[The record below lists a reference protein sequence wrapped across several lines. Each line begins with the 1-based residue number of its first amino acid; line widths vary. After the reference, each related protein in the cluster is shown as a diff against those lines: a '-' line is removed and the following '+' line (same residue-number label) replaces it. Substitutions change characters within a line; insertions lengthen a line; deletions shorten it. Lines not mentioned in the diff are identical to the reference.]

1 VLRSLQTAEKA
12 MHFEQTRIDYLANN
26 LANVDSSGFK
36 QVLSRVS
43 EAKATKPDPTQP
55 AAAPNAAAPTT
66 AAPQVTGLGLWPQQ
80 RELYM
85 YAGVD
90 LRQGDLEPTGRGT
103 DIALQGD
110 GFFVV
115 QDAGGN
121 EFYTRSGSFGL
132 DEQHR
137 LVTAQ
142 GYLVQGSGGEV
153 VLDGDGFGIGGDGTV
168 TVDGGSP
175 GRLRV
180 VTFADPQ
187 RLEHRGDGMMTAPA
201 DMPATDL
208 PENTTVVAQGF
219 LERSN
224 VDPVQT
230 LVAMIEAQ
238 RSFEIASKVL
248 QTNDELLGRSTN
260 TLGRNS

>member
-1 VLRSLQTAEKA
+1 MLRSLRTAEKA
-12 MHFEQTRIDYLANN
+12 MHLEQTRIDYLANN

-43 EAKATKPDPTQP
+43 EANAAKQDPATATTATAAP
-55 AAAPNAAAPTT
+55 AAAPPPPPA
-66 AAPQVTGLGLWPQQ
+66 TGFGLWPQQ
-80 RELYM
+80 RELDM
-85 YAGVD
+85 IAGLD

-103 DIALQGD
+103 DVALQGE

-121 EFYTRSGSFGL
+121 EYYTRSGGFSL
-132 DEQHR
+132 DDQRR
-137 LVTAQ
+137 LTTAQ
-142 GYLVQGSGGEV
+142 GYLVQGTGGEI
-153 VLDGDGFGIGGDGTV
+153 VLAGDAFGIGEDGTV
-168 TVDGGSP
+168 TVDGATP
-175 GRLRV
+175 GKLRV

-187 RLEHRGDGMMTAPA
+187 KLEHRGDGLMAAPA
-201 DMPATDL
+201 DMPATDA
-208 PENTTVVAQGF
+208 PENTARVAQGF

-230 LVAMIEAQ
+230 LVAMIQAQ
-238 RSFEIASKVL
+238 RAFEVGAKVL
-248 QTNDELLGRSTN
+248 QTNDELLGRATN

>member
-43 EAKATKPDPTQP
+43 EANATRTDPNQP
-55 AAAPNAAAPTT
+55 TAAPATAATA
-66 AAPQVTGLGLWPQQ
+66 AAPQVSGFGLWPQQ

-103 DIALQGD
+103 DIALQGE
-110 GFFVV
+110 GFFVA

-132 DEQHR
+132 DDQHR
-137 LVTAQ
+137 LVTPQ
-142 GYLVQGSGGEV
+142 GYLVQGSGGEI
-153 VLDGDGFGIGGDGTV
+153 VLDGDGFAVGGDGTI
-168 TVDGGSP
+168 TASGASP

-201 DMPATDL
+201 DMPATDS
-208 PENTTVVAQGF
+208 PENTTIVAQGF

>member
-1 VLRSLQTAEKA
+1 
-12 MHFEQTRIDYLANN
+12 MHLEQTRIDYLANN
-26 LANVDSSGFK
+26 LANVDATGFK
-36 QVLSRVS
+36 QVLSRVT
-43 EAKATKPDPTQP
+43 EAKAAQSDPAGE
-55 AAAPNAAAPTT
+55 AAAANQAPAPVVPAVVAA
-66 AAPQVTGLGLWPQQ
+66 LGRWPQQ
-80 RELYM
+80 RELTM
-85 YAGVD
+85 YPGLD

-103 DIALQGD
+103 DVALQGD

-121 EFYTRSGSFGL
+121 EFYTRSGAFTL
-132 DEQHR
+132 DDQHR

-142 GYLVQGSGGEV
+142 GYLVQGTGGEV
-153 VLDGDGFGIGGDGTV
+153 VIDGLDFGIAEDGAVSVDGT
-168 TVDGGSP
+168 SP
-175 GRLRV
+175 GKLRV

-187 RLEHRGDGMMTAPA
+187 RLEHRGDGLMKAPA
-201 DMPATDL
+201 DMAAADI
-208 PENTTVVAQGF
+208 PENSTTVAQGF

-238 RSFEIASKVL
+238 RAFEIAAKVL

-260 TLGRNS
+260 TLGRNQ

>member
-1 VLRSLQTAEKA
+1 VLRSLRTAEKA
-12 MHFEQTRIDYLANN
+12 MHLEQTRIDYLANN

-36 QVLSRVS
+36 QVLTRVT
-43 EAKATKPDPTQP
+43 EANAKKDVPVTTP
-55 AAAPNAAAPTT
+55 AAGTMATT
-66 AAPQVTGLGLWPQQ
+66 AATPAPVAGFGLWPKQ
-80 RELYM
+80 RELDM
-85 YAGVD
+85 LPALD

-103 DIALQGD
+103 DISLQGE

-132 DEQHR
+132 DDQHR
-137 LVTAQ
+137 LVTMQ
-142 GYLVQGSGGEV
+142 GYLVQGTGGEI
-153 VLDGDGFGIGGDGTV
+153 VLGGKDFSIGEDGTV
-168 TVDGGSP
+168 TVDGTSP
-175 GRLRV
+175 GKMRV

-187 RLEHRGDGMMTAPA
+187 KLEHHGDGLMAAPA
-201 DMPATDL
+201 DMPATDV
-208 PENTTVVAQGF
+208 PENTASVAQGF

-230 LVAMIEAQ
+230 LVAMISAQ
-238 RSFEIASKVL
+238 RAFEIGAKVL

-260 TLGRNS
+260 TLGHNS

>member
-1 VLRSLQTAEKA
+1 MLRSLQTAEKA
-12 MHFEQTRIDYLANN
+12 MQLEQTRIDYLANN

-43 EAKATKPDPTQP
+43 EANAKKGVAGLEDPAQATVATPP
-55 AAAPNAAAPTT
+55 APVA
-66 AAPQVTGLGLWPQQ
+66 GFGLWPLQ
-80 RELYM
+80 RDLTM
-85 YAGVD
+85 HPALD

-115 QDAGGN
+115 QDAGGG
-121 EFYTRSGSFGL
+121 ELYTRSGSFSL
-132 DEQHR
+132 DEQKR
-137 LVTAQ
+137 LVTMQ
-142 GYLVQGSGGEV
+142 GFVVQGTGGEI
-153 VLDGDGFGIGGDGTV
+153 VLGGNEFKIGQDGTV
-168 TVDGGSP
+168 TVDGTSP

-187 RLEHRGDGMMTAPA
+187 RLEHRGDGLMAAPE
-201 DMPATDL
+201 DMPAADA
-208 PENTTVVAQGF
+208 PENTSTVAQGF

-230 LVAMIEAQ
+230 LVAMIGAQ
-238 RSFEIASKVL
+238 RAFEVAAKVL
-248 QTNDELLGRSTN
+248 QTNDELLGKSTN

>member
-1 VLRSLQTAEKA
+1 MQL
-12 MHFEQTRIDYLANN
+12 EQTRIDYLANN

-43 EAKATKPDPTQP
+43 EANATKANATPAQTQA
-55 AAAPNAAAPTT
+55 AAAPAPAVPT
-66 AAPQVTGLGLWPQQ
+66 QVTGFGLWPLQP
-80 RELYM
+80 ELDM
-85 YAGVD
+85 LPAID

-103 DIALQGD
+103 DIGLQGE
-110 GFFVV
+110 GFFMVK
-115 QDAGGN
+115 DTGGN

-132 DEQHR
+132 DDQRR

-142 GYLVQGSGGEV
+142 GYLVQGSGGEI
-153 VLDGDGFGIGGDGTV
+153 VLAGNDFSIGDDGTV
-168 TVDGGSP
+168 TVDGTSP

-187 RLEHRGDGMMTAPA
+187 RLEHRGDGLMAAPA
-201 DMPATDL
+201 DMAATDAA
-208 PENTTVVAQGF
+208 ENTTTVAQGF

-230 LVAMIEAQ
+230 LVAMIQAQ
-238 RSFEIASKVL
+238 RAFEVASKVL
-248 QTNDELLGRSTN
+248 QANDELLSRSTN
-260 TLGRNS
+260 TLGRNT

>member
-1 VLRSLQTAEKA
+1 MLRSLRTAEKA
-12 MHFEQTRIDYLANN
+12 MHLEQTRIDYLANN

-36 QVLSRVS
+36 QVLSRVAEANAKKADGLS
-43 EAKATKPDPTQP
+43 EAPSGAAGPTP
-55 AAAPNAAAPTT
+55 EGPRPVA
-66 AAPQVTGLGLWPQQ
+66 GYGLWPRQ
-80 RELYM
+80 RELDM
-85 YAGVD
+85 LPALD
-90 LRQGDLEPTGRGT
+90 MRQGDLEPTGRGT
-103 DIALQGD
+103 DIALRGE

-132 DEQHR
+132 DDQHR

-142 GYLVQGSGGEV
+142 GYLVQGSGGEI
-153 VLDGDGFGIGGDGTV
+153 VLAGNEFSVGEDGTV
-168 TVDGGSP
+168 TAAGTSP
-175 GRLRV
+175 GRLRI
-180 VTFADPQ
+180 VTFVDPQ
-187 RLEHRGDGMMTAPA
+187 KLEHRGDGLLRAPA
-201 DMPATDL
+201 DMPATDAA
-208 PENTTVVAQGF
+208 ENTSTVAQGF

-230 LVAMIEAQ
+230 LVAMIAAQ
-238 RSFEIASKVL
+238 RAFEVAAKVL